1 MSKDTKQSEPTTP
14 EEAPAPTK
22 HRKNRDF
29 SFTQNREISWLA
41 FDNRVLDEGAD
52 ESVPLFERL
61 KFCAIFASN
70 LDEWFMIRIGGLTEL
85 SQLKKQPKD
94 NRSNQ
99 TPTEQL
105 ASVFEVLPGYLERQ
119 QATFHEIESALAAQ
133 GVVRVGCDELT
144 DDDLSALT
152 GLWNSSISPLVSPLI
167 IDPRHPFPNLRN
179 TQLYVIC
186 SLDSQDEQGL
196 LGMVEVP
203 SSVQRLI
210 SLPSAEGQYRYTLI
224 EDVIRRRLAGVFGSY
239 VPTSSAV
246 IRITRN
252 ADIDPD
258 GEGVEEEED
267 YRKHMRKVLRRRQ
280 HLQPIRL
287 EIIIPACLR

>member
-1 MSKDTKQSEPTTP
+1 M
-14 EEAPAPTK
+14 
-22 HRKNRDF
+22 
-29 SFTQNREISWLA
+29 
-41 FDNRVLDEGAD
+41 
-52 ESVPLFERL
+52 
-61 KFCAIFASN
+61 
-70 LDEWFMIRIGGLTEL
+70 
-85 SQLKKQPKD
+85 
-94 NRSNQ
+94 
-99 TPTEQL
+99 
-105 ASVFEVLPGYLERQ
+105 
-119 QATFHEIESALAAQ
+119 
-133 GVVRVGCDELT
+133 
-144 DDDLSALT
+144 
-152 GLWNSSISPLVSPLI
+152 SPLI

-179 TQLYVIC
+179 TQLYVLC

-258 GEGVEEEED
+258 GEGVEEEDVYHFLRDECEADAIQGFYFGRPEPED
-267 YRKHMRKVLRRRQ
+267 VFEKRFDKG
-280 HLQPIRL
+280 
-287 EIIIPACLR
+287 